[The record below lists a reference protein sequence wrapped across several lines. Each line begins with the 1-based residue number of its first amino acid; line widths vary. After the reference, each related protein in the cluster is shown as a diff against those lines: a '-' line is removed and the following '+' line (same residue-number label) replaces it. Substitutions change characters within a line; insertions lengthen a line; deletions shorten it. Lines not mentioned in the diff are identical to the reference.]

1 MTPVV
6 SIVTPVRNGER
17 YIGQT
22 LGSVAAQTFLDYEH
36 IIVDDGSSDAGPSI
50 VAAAA
55 ARDDRIR
62 LVFNNGAHGAGPARS
77 LAMALA
83 RGRYIAFLDADDLW
97 DPDKLSRQ
105 IAAMQ
110 ERGLAF
116 SWTGY
121 RVIGADGATLRS
133 LAAPAHASVA
143 SLLSKRATIGCLSVV
158 YDAKRLGLR
167 AMPAVPMHEDFRL
180 WLEILRD
187 CERLGFE
194 VGAVCAELASYRVH
208 AGGMTKKKWRA
219 AWWQWRAYRDHAGL
233 SVAASAAL
241 FVSYAA
247 RGVLARC
254 PLRIGQRQAAK
265 AAR

>member
-6 SIVTPVRNGER
+6 SIVTPMRDGER
-17 YIGQT
+17 YISQT
-22 LGSVAAQTFLDYEH
+22 LASVAAQTYLDYEH

-55 ARDDRIR
+55 ALDGRIR
-62 LVFNNGAHGAGPARS
+62 LVFNDGAHGAGPARS

-97 DPDKLSRQ
+97 DADKLSRQ

-110 ERGLAF
+110 ERDLAF

-121 RVIGADGATLRS
+121 RVIDASGATLRS
-133 LAAPAHASVA
+133 QAAPAHASVA

-158 YDAKRLGLR
+158 YDASRLGLR
-167 AMPAVPMHEDFRL
+167 TMQAIPMHEDFRL
-180 WLEILRD
+180 WIDILRD
-187 CERLGFE
+187 CERSGLG

-208 AGGMTKKKWRA
+208 ADGMTKKKWRA

-233 SVAASAAL
+233 SVGASAAL
-241 FVSYAA
+241 FVSYAV
-247 RGVLARC
+247 RGVLARS
-254 PLRIGQRQAAK
+254 PLRIRPRRVTG
-265 AAR
+265 